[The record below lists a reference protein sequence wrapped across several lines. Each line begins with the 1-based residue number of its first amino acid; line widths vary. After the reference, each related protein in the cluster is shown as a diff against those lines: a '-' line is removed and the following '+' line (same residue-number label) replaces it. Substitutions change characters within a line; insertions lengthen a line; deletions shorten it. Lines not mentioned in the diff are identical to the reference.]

1 MSWPGAPQT
10 RNTRKGYR
18 IAGWI
23 CIGIAVLLVTLSA
36 VAVLSSL
43 RRGDT
48 SDLAQIT
55 AVLLAMAVG
64 AGFLGRYLIRESVR
78 RHRHHHRVARLV
90 TAWLCFAVSALMAA
104 GTIALLVTWVTRG
117 LGDPIG
123 LVYPASSSVAVAQV
137 GRVLLK
143 KNSRRA
149 VAADADDDEGD
160 EDGLPVPGQIAY
172 REACSDV
179 NPVLALVVVAVLA
192 FGVWLVAAVG
202 GSGQPGPQGFLV
214 LPASLSAL
222 WLVFLLQYLPYGIVV
237 TDSYLQLGVR
247 GVPRVGRV
255 WLRARVPLDAI
266 SSWEVLS
273 GREYRKLRAARRSLF
288 PRWSAG
294 DMVGFLMGAR
304 NVLLIRADPDLVRE
318 RFPEFVMTSPDS
330 VFSADGAGLSQNG
343 ILRIGSRRPRALES
357 TLTKLLPG
365 QHQVAQDQRELA
377 RER

>member
-1 MSWPGAPQT
+1 MSWPGAPQA

-23 CIGIAVLLVTLSA
+23 FIGIAVLLVTLSA
-36 VAVLSSL
+36 VAVLGSL
-43 RRGDT
+43 RRGNT

-64 AGFLGRYLIRESVR
+64 GALLGRYLIRESVR

-90 TAWLCFAVSALMAA
+90 MAWLCFAVSALMAA

-143 KNSRRA
+143 NSRRA
-149 VAADADDDEGD
+149 VAADAADDEGD
-160 EDGLPVPGQIAY
+160 EDDLPVPGQIVY

-179 NPVLALVVVAVLA
+179 NPVLALVMVAVLA

-214 LPASLSAL
+214 LPASLTAL

-266 SSWEVLS
+266 SSWEVVS
-273 GREYRKLRAARRSLF
+273 GRVYRKLRAAHRSLY

-318 RFPEFVMTSPDS
+318 RFPEFVMISPNS
-330 VFSADGAGLSQNG
+330 VLSADGAGLSQNG
-343 ILRIGSRRPRALES
+343 VFRISTRRPRTLES
-357 TLTKLLPG
+357 ALAELLPG
-365 QHQVAQDQRELA
+365 RRKTNADRQELA
-377 RER
+377 DER